1 MRNEWQFFFQKSVS
15 ELYKRSYFNAHNW
28 PRMALKNQT
37 QVINLYLHVASII
50 YGIFFFGLFNIAFN
64 LLAAISK

>member
-1 MRNEWQFFFQKSVS
+1 
-15 ELYKRSYFNAHNW
+15 
-28 PRMALKNQT
+28 MALKNQT